1 MYDMTLDDLEANLN
15 KYDIKIK
22 YILGKL
28 NIIRV
33 LRKLVQISIN
43 KNERKKTNAILFL
56 FY

>member
-1 MYDMTLDDLEANLN
+1 MILDDLEANLN

-43 KNERKKTNAILFL
+43 KNERKNDKSYPFL